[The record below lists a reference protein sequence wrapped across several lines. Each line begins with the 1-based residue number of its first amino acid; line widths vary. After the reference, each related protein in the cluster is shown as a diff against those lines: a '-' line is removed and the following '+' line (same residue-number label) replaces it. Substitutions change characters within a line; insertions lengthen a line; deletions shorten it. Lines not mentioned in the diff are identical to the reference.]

1 MMKKVKNVV
10 LVGGFALLVSGCNVD
25 LNKVEVPTEL
35 SKEVKVEQIQLDP
48 SLEDVNKVKSDL
60 SKKVIIP
67 EDRETSALKDPFVPK
82 SLKGLKM
89 ASLKSREVKNEENI
103 VSDNNMNEKNSNKET
118 KNEEKLNNSISLQEE
133 SPMMFNFEGISVST
147 NSKLAILRHLV
158 DGKTYIVRIGDVVGG
173 YKVVDITDD
182 SLVLLKGSE
191 KLVIT
196 KKNKK
201 VSEK

>member
-10 LVGGFALLVSGCNVD
+10 LVGSFALLVSGCNVD

-35 SKEVKVEQIQLDP
+35 SKEVKVDQIQLDP

-89 ASLKSREVKNEENI
+89 ASLKSGEVKNEENV
-103 VSDNNMNEKNSNKET
+103 VSDNNMNEKNSNKD
-118 KNEEKLNNSISLQEE
+118 EEKLNNSISLQEE
-133 SPMMFNFEGISVST
+133 SPMMFSFEGISVST

-173 YKVVDITDD
+173 YKVVDITND

-196 KKNKK
+196 KKIKR
-201 VSEK
+201 